1 MRSGSRFARVLL
13 SACLLLLAWPVGAQT
28 LDSPPDKAVAVGY
41 DVGPNYHSTTAN
53 FFGDGVFISRYQ
65 DPRVRATVIEQL
77 QTIADA
83 GSSIVKTALW
93 QVGTPFAW
101 WQVSFPLTDQDLS
114 NIQMY
119 AQDVAMTRRPDGGYL
134 GLQLSMQWVGCAD
147 YTHGSADAMVGDC
160 EYSWT
165 EFTADAR
172 TSIAALIQHVAD
184 VRDPDGRRVVRKL
197 YLESEVMIG
206 AKPNQDRFLLDLY
219 PYFMDE
225 TTRAGLDGSIYFAIV
240 PSEADILDDD
250 YVDVQFPVLDGHKSL
265 FWLYRS
271 VEFLVSHGLTVPD
284 RLDFS
289 FYPDQQVVPYSQLV
303 DRVFDD
309 FQAVFPGRRAAVVE
323 TYYFQD
329 SGRRAELGQAFAA
342 AYLAR
347 GLPEQVSF
355 WTTPY
360 GGLTSDVEPPFDIA
374 AFALPGQA
382 VKVPGPDAPVQGP
395 SPHGSIDASPNP
407 CHLVFGSLCT
417 TTISWLAVVQSETAR
432 VFVRRG
438 DDPPRLFACGTAGQQ
453 LAPWI
458 RRDVQYT
465 FTLDAASSCDSSPQ
479 LSPLASVTVTGQ
491 R

>member
-1 MRSGSRFARVLL
+1 MSSGSRFARVLL
-13 SACLLLLAWPVGAQT
+13 SACILLLARPIGAQT
-28 LDSPPDKAVAVGY
+28 LDVAPPDQAVAVGY
-41 DVGPNYHSTTAN
+41 DVGPNYHSTTEDLSGGA
-53 FFGDGVFISRYQ
+53 FISRYH
-65 DPRVRATVIEQL
+65 DAGVRAAVIEQL

-83 GSSIVKTALW
+83 GSSIVKTMLW
-93 QVGTPFAW
+93 QVGTPFAS
-101 WQVSFPLTDQDLS
+101 WQVSFPLADQDLS

-134 GLQLSMQWVGCAD
+134 GLQLVMQWLGCAD
-147 YTHGSADAMVGDC
+147 YTSGSATTVVGHC

-172 TSIAALIQHVAD
+172 TSIAALVQQVAD

-225 TTRAGLDGSIYFAIV
+225 TTRAGLDGSIYFMIV
-240 PSEADILDDD
+240 PAEADILDDS
-250 YVDVQFPVLDGHKSL
+250 YMDVEYPVLAGHKSL

-271 VEFLVSHGLTVPD
+271 IDFLVSHGLTLPD

-309 FQAVFPGRRAAVVE
+309 FQTVFPGHRAAVVE

-360 GGLTSDVEPPFDIA
+360 GGITPDVGPPFDIA
-374 AFALPGQA
+374 AFALPGLA
-382 VKVPGPDAPVQGP
+382 SPVSGP
-395 SPHGSIDASPNP
+395 SLQGSIDASPNP
-407 CHLVFGSLCT
+407 CHLGFSSLCT
-417 TTISWLAVVQSETAR
+417 TTIVWLAAVQSETAR
-432 VFVRRG
+432 VFVRQG
-438 DDPPRLFACGTAGQQ
+438 DGPPRLFACGNAGQQ
-453 LAPWI
+453 EAPWI
-458 RRDVQYT
+458 RRGVQYT
-465 FTLDAASSCDSSPQ
+465 FTLDAASSCDSPPQ
-479 LSPLASVTVTGQ
+479 HSPLASVTVTGQ